1 MLWSINI
8 WQTIKLQWRSTLCDK
23 VCQLLT
29 TGWWFSL
36 GTTVSSTNKTYRYDI
51 TEILLKVV
59 INTINQPMFFF
70 TQRQTIIFT
79 WKQKPDYYFFFF
91 LHEKS
96 MIFPKILSKV
106 SSRCKLQVRSIILQ
120 LLGQFFFFAIK
131 FDDRILFRW
140 FPLSYVMVFFCVQW
154 VEMSVGCLFWPSLF
168 KLSFHNN

>member
-120 LLGQFFFFAIK
+120 LLGQFILFFFCYKIWWQN
-131 FDDRILFRW
+131 FVQMISIVICHGLF
-140 FPLSYVMVFFCVQW
+140 LC
-154 VEMSVGCLFWPSLF
+154 SVSWDECWLFVLTITI
-168 KLSFHNN
+168 